1 MANPSLMVCT
11 PCFGGLL
18 TLPFVSSL
26 LRLQEAVKHRGV
38 GFKFAPWSGDALVTR
53 ARNELVAAFL
63 DSPGATHLLFI
74 DADIGFEPQQVFRL
88 LDFGADVTAAAYPLK
103 YVDWDKIKRAVEAG
117 RSDLESAAMNYVLR
131 WRDSKSISARNGFV
145 SVRHVG
151 TGFLM
156 ISRAALVRLSEAHPE
171 LGYATIDA
179 VPDPQP
185 GTSNRF
191 ALFDPMIEPETRIS
205 LSEDYAFCRRW
216 TDLGGEI
223 WLDTQSK
230 LTHTGPMTFAGD
242 LATQFR

>member
-1 MANPSLMVCT
+1 MDNRSLMVCT

-26 LRLQEAVKHRGV
+26 LRLQDAVKSHGI

-53 ARNELVAAFL
+53 ARNELVASFL
-63 DSPGATHLLFI
+63 DSSATHLLFI
-74 DADIGFEPQQVFRL
+74 DADIGFESQQVFRL

-103 YVDWDKIKRAVEAG
+103 YIDWDKIKRAVDAG
-117 RSDLESAAMNYVLR
+117 RPDLETAAMNYVLP
-131 WRDSKSISARNGFV
+131 WRDSKSISARNGFI

-156 ISRAALVRLSEAHPE
+156 ISRAALVRLCKAHPE
-171 LGYATIDA
+171 LQYAMIDS
-179 VPDPQP
+179 VTDPQP
-185 GTSNRF
+185 GTLNRF
-191 ALFDPMIEPETRIS
+191 ALFDPMIEPEARIS

-230 LTHTGPMTFAGD
+230 LTHTGPITFAGN